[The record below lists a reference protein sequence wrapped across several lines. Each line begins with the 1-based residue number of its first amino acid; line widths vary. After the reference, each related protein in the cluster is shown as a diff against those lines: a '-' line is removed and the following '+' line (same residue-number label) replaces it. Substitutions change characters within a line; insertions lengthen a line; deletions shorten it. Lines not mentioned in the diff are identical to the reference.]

1 MLCSAHV
8 LIRCQGP
15 PSYQQLGSEA
25 ARWTHDSDANR
36 LCPKKRRTPWSG
48 NLSNRHHSHIM
59 LRRGRTGMPFS
70 MMNAVMPFAP
80 LSGCVFAYT
89 ITVSATVPFVH
100 LERRG

>member
-1 MLCSAHV
+1 MTATPTDCA
-8 LIRCQGP
+8 
-15 PSYQQLGSEA
+15 
-25 ARWTHDSDANR
+25 
-36 LCPKKRRTPWSG
+36 PKKRRTPWSG

-89 ITVSATVPFVH
+89 ITVSAIVPLVH
-100 LERRG
+100 LETKRMTGLTAGTKS